1 MEWIKSNELIKQF
14 LFSFGG
20 DSSITFQCR
29 YSRNVSVS
37 QDISV
42 IDTPTDAVE
51 GTGEF
56 TYSMSITVGGPG
68 GTTDVVITP
77 NHNFDEIAP
86 RYVFEKSFNQ
96 KT

>member
-1 MEWIKSNELIKQF
+1 M
-14 LFSFGG
+14 
-20 DSSITFQCR
+20 
-29 YSRNVSVS
+29 SVS
-37 QDISV
+37 QDMVV

-56 TYSMSITVGGPG
+56 TYSMAITVGGPG

-86 RYVFEKSFNQ
+86 R
-96 KT
+96 

>member
-1 MEWIKSNELIKQF
+1 MSHESILWSMIINLWSMF

-51 GTGEF
+51 GTGDF

-68 GTTDVVITP
+68 GTTNVVITP

-86 RYVFEKSFNQ
+86 R
-96 KT
+96 

>member
-1 MEWIKSNELIKQF
+1 M
-14 LFSFGG
+14 
-20 DSSITFQCR
+20 T
-29 YSRNVSVS
+29 
-37 QDISV
+37 V
-42 IDTPTDAVE
+42 IDIPTDAVE

-86 RYVFEKSFNQ
+86 R
-96 KT
+96 

>member
-1 MEWIKSNELIKQF
+1 MERIKSNELIKQF

-56 TYSMSITVGGPG
+56 TYSMLITVGGPG
-68 GTTDVVITP
+68 GTTNVVITP

-86 RYVFEKSFNQ
+86 R
-96 KT
+96 

>member
-1 MEWIKSNELIKQF
+1 M
-14 LFSFGG
+14 
-20 DSSITFQCR
+20 T
-29 YSRNVSVS
+29 
-37 QDISV
+37 V
-42 IDTPTDAVE
+42 IDIPTDAVE

-86 RYVFEKSFNQ
+86 RQAFQKSPLIGNFTG
-96 KT
+96 KEIDRIT